1 MRRDHGRLGPP
12 ARLNRQHLQARNEI
26 SMSLRTT
33 IRSAVAPVYIKAR
46 LMQERLQSGVVWYPL
61 DPDFIANPY
70 PTYREL
76 RERDPFHP
84 SPLTGAMVISRYD
97 DVDSVLRNYKVFSNV
112 RGPVA
117 TRRRAS
123 GRPVR
128 EDIAEQI
135 ENELQPSM
143 LGLDPP
149 DHTRL
154 RGLVSR
160 AFTPRQIAKMEDHIR
175 ATAHALLDEVEG
187 QDEFDLMGNLA
198 ALLPTVVIAEMIG
211 VPTEDRQQFKEW
223 SDKFARVLEPNL
235 TSSELSGVFET
246 GRLFDEYFR
255 GIVAERRGNPQDDLV
270 SRLIEAEEEGDKLTE
285 SEMLVTLRL
294 LLVAGNETTTNL
306 IGNGLKSLIEHPE
319 QLELLRQRPELIDN
333 AIEELLRYDSP
344 VQLDGRTTLD
354 DFQIDR
360 HTLKPGRPVSL
371 LIGGANRDPEEFSD
385 PETLDITREDA
396 GNISFGRGIHHCLGA
411 PLARLEGKIAFEALL
426 ERFDDIQFG
435 TRTPVYKPNIVLRG
449 LKHLDIRVERSGNR
463 RIGAT
468 EAAPETVAAAD

>member
-1 MRRDHGRLGPP
+1 
-12 ARLNRQHLQARNEI
+12 
-26 SMSLRTT
+26 MSVRTA
-33 IRSAVAPVYIKAR
+33 IRSAVTPWYIKAR
-46 LMQERLQSGVVWYPL
+46 LTQERLQSGVVWFPL

-70 PTYREL
+70 PTYKEL
-76 RERDPFHP
+76 RERDPYHP
-84 SPLTGAMVISRYD
+84 SPLTGALVVSKYD
-97 DVDSVLRNYKVFSNV
+97 DVDAILRNYKVFSNE
-112 RGPVA
+112 RGPVG
-117 TRRRAS
+117 TRNRRNI
-123 GRPVR
+123 G
-128 EDIAEQI
+128 EQI

-143 LGLDPP
+143 LSLDPP

-175 ATAHALLDEVEG
+175 ETAHALLDEVEG
-187 QDEFDLMGNLA
+187 QNEFDLMSNLA

-223 SDKFARVLEPNL
+223 SDRFARVLEPNL
-235 TSSELSGVFET
+235 SQDELGVVFDT
-246 GRLFDEYFR
+246 AQLFDKYFK
-255 GIVAERRGNPQDDLV
+255 GIVAEHREQPRDDLV

-285 SEMLVTLRL
+285 DEMIVTLRL

-306 IGNGLKSLIEHPE
+306 IGNGLKALLEHPE

-344 VQLDGRTTLD
+344 VQLDGRVTLD
-354 DFQIDR
+354 EFDLDR

-371 LIGGANRDPEEFSD
+371 LVGGANRDPEEFSD

-426 ERFDDIQFG
+426 ERFDDLQFG
-435 TRTPVYKPNIVLRG
+435 SRTPVYKQNIVLRG
-449 LKHLDIRVERSGNR
+449 LRHLDVRVERSSGR
-463 RIGAT
+463 AHAGVEV
-468 EAAPETVAAAD
+468 EAAVD

>member
-1 MRRDHGRLGPP
+1 
-12 ARLNRQHLQARNEI
+12 
-26 SMSLRTT
+26 MSVATALRSV
-33 IRSAVAPVYIKAR
+33 IAPVYIKAR
-46 LMQERLQSGVVWYPL
+46 LAQEKLQSGVVWYPL
-61 DPDFIANPY
+61 DPEFIANPY
-70 PTYREL
+70 PTYKEL
-76 RERDPFHP
+76 RERDPYHP

-97 DVDSVLRNYKVFSNV
+97 DVDAVLRNYKVFSNQ
-112 RGPVA
+112 RGPVG
-117 TRRRAS
+117 TRNRRNI
-123 GRPVR
+123 G
-128 EDIAEQI
+128 EQI

-143 LGLDPP
+143 LSLDPP

-160 AFTPRQIAKMEDHIR
+160 AFTPRQIAKMEEHIR
-175 ATAHALLDEVEG
+175 ATAHGLLDEVEG
-187 QDEFDLMGNLA
+187 DDEFDLMSNLA

-211 VPTEDRQQFKEW
+211 VPTRDRQQFKEW

-235 TSSELSGVFET
+235 SADELSVVFET
-246 GRLFDEYFR
+246 GQLFDQYFR
-255 GIVAERRGNPQDDLV
+255 GIVAERRDDPQDDLV

-285 SEMLVTLRL
+285 AEMIVTLRL

-306 IGNGLKSLIEHPE
+306 IGNGLKALLEHPD
-319 QLELLRQRPELIDN
+319 QMELLRQRPELIDN

-354 DFQIDR
+354 EFQIDR

-385 PETLDITREDA
+385 PEMLDITREDA

-426 ERFDDIQFG
+426 ERFGDIQFG
-435 TRTPVYKPNIVLRG
+435 TRTPEYKPNIVLRG
-449 LKHLDIRVERSGNR
+449 LSHLDIRVDRAS
-463 RIGAT
+463 AKSVSAQT
-468 EAAPETVAAAD
+468 AEAAEAAAD

>member
-1 MRRDHGRLGPP
+1 MPL
-12 ARLNRQHLQARNEI
+12 ATA
-26 SMSLRTT
+26 
-33 IRSAVAPVYIKAR
+33 IRSVIAPVYIRAR
-46 LMQERLQSGVVWYPL
+46 LAQERIQSGVVWFPL
-61 DPDFIANPY
+61 DPNFIADPY
-70 PTYREL
+70 PTYKEL

-84 SPLTGAMVISRYD
+84 SPLTGALVVSKYD
-97 DVDSVLRNYKVFSNV
+97 DVDAVLRNFKVFSNR
-112 RGPVA
+112 RGPVG
-117 TRRRAS
+117 TRNRR
-123 GRPVR
+123 G
-128 EDIAEQI
+128 IGEQI

-143 LGLDPP
+143 LSLDPP

-160 AFTPRQIAKMEDHIR
+160 AFTPRQVAKMEDHIR
-175 ATAHALLDEVEG
+175 ETAHGLLDEVESAS
-187 QDEFDLMGNLA
+187 EFDLMANLA

-235 TSSELSGVFET
+235 TADELSVVFET
-246 GRLFDEYFR
+246 GQLFDEYFR
-255 GIVAERRGNPQDDLV
+255 GIVAEHRENPRDDLV

-285 SEMLVTLRL
+285 DEMIVTLRL

-306 IGNGLKSLIEHPE
+306 IGNGLKALLEHPE
-319 QLELLRQRPELIDN
+319 QMELLRERPELVDN

-344 VQLDGRTTLD
+344 VQVDGRTVLD
-354 DFQIDR
+354 EFQLDR
-360 HTLKPGRPVSL
+360 HTLKPGRPISL

-426 ERFDDIQFG
+426 ERFDDISSG
-435 TRTPVYKPNIVLRG
+435 TRTPEYKPNIVLRG
-449 LKHLDIRVERSGNR
+449 LKHLDIRVERASGKSF
-463 RIGAT
+463 AT
-468 EAAPETVAAAD
+468 PSAEAAAD

>member
-1 MRRDHGRLGPP
+1 
-12 ARLNRQHLQARNEI
+12 
-26 SMSLRTT
+26 MSVATTLRSV
-33 IRSAVAPVYIKAR
+33 IAPVYIKAR
-46 LMQERLQSGVVWYPL
+46 LAQEKLQSGVVWYPL
-61 DPDFIANPY
+61 DPNFIANPY
-70 PTYREL
+70 PTYKEL

-84 SPLTGAMVISRYD
+84 SPLTKALVISKYD
-97 DVDSVLRNYKVFSNV
+97 DVDAVLRNYKVFSNN
-112 RGPVA
+112 RGPVG
-117 TRRRAS
+117 TRNRRNI
-123 GRPVR
+123 G
-128 EDIAEQI
+128 EQI

-143 LGLDPP
+143 LSLDPP

-160 AFTPRQIAKMEDHIR
+160 AFTPRQVAKMEDHIR
-175 ATAHALLDEVEG
+175 DTAHALLDEVEG
-187 QDEFDLMGNLA
+187 ENEFDLMANLA

-211 VPTEDRQQFKEW
+211 VPTRDRQQFKEW
-223 SDKFARVLEPNL
+223 SDRFARVLEPNL
-235 TSSELSGVFET
+235 SQDELAGVFDT
-246 GRLFDEYFR
+246 AKLFDEYFK
-255 GIVAERRGNPQDDLV
+255 GIVAEHRDEARDDLV

-285 SEMLVTLRL
+285 DEMIVTLRL

-306 IGNGLKSLIEHPE
+306 IGNGLKALLEHPD

-344 VQLDGRTTLD
+344 VQVDGRTVLD

-385 PETLDITREDA
+385 PEVLDITREDA

-426 ERFDDIQFG
+426 ERFGDIQFG
-435 TRTPVYKPNIVLRG
+435 TRTPEYKQNIVLRG
-449 LKHLDIRVERSGNR
+449 LKHLDIRVER
-463 RIGAT
+463 AAAQPL
-468 EAAPETVAAAD
+468 AAPTAEAAAD